1 MHDIPE
7 FFRSGC
13 GMSYSAG
20 LEGMREREMRTN
32 AAAE

>member
-1 MHDIPE
+1 MHDIPD

-13 GMSYSAG
+13 RMNYSAG
-20 LEGMREREMRTN
+20 LEGMRGREMRTN